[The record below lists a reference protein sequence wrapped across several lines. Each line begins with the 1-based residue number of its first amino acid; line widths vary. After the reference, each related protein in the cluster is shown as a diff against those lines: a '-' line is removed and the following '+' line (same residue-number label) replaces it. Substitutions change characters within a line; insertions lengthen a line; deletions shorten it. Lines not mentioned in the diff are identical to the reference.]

1 MKLIKRFQK
10 GDSIEYGTKEY
21 KEAYNKGKLA
31 RKVGETY
38 ILPSLEEVT
47 VKPKDYN
54 PVGQA
59 VSKKL
64 NNVGN
69 TITKT
74 AISFT
79 PLSPVLASMELGASF
94 VPGSSNYGDTKG
106 AAINAGLEV
115 LPLGLAKGTK
125 ALIKYFPKGLSKT
138 GKYNIMESMN
148 VAGNTPHSAQNK
160 AMLDAVTGYNN
171 TMYANGTLTK
181 PIANRAK
188 SLGLN
193 TKVSKVKART
203 TLMDENSSL
212 YDFGDSLKESRRNKL
227 LVRRNTNGI
236 AGNTSGRQGNIALF
250 RRDPNGVMYSPSE
263 IAETASH
270 ESFHRMQ
277 AKTGWTLD
285 KSSNG
290 YYVADENNTIAASL
304 KPYLAPD
311 KWAQSADEVW
321 ADLHAFRMSNNIG
334 AKDLTDNESMEA
346 VMQLARH
353 WDMSKFNPQAIN
365 TLKKALQALPTSA
378 GVYLGTKLIPKNEN
392 KVH

>member
-10 GDSIEYGTKEY
+10 GDIIEYGTKEY
-21 KEAYNKGKLA
+21 KEAYNKGKLS
-31 RKVGETY
+31 RKVGSTY
-38 ILPSLEEVT
+38 IPPPLKEVT

-59 VSKKL
+59 ISRKL

-79 PLSPVLASMELGASF
+79 PLSPMLAGMELGASF
-94 VPGSSNYGDTKG
+94 VPGSSNYGDIKG
-106 AAINAGLEV
+106 ASINAGLEV
-115 LPLGLAKGTK
+115 LPFGLVKGTK
-125 ALIKYFPKGLSKT
+125 ALIKYFPKRLPKV

-148 VAGNTPHSAQNK
+148 VSGDTPYSAQNK
-160 AMLDAVTGYNN
+160 AMLDAATNYNN
-171 TMYANGTLTK
+171 TMYTNGSLAE
-181 PIANRAK
+181 PISNRA
-188 SLGLN
+188 SNLGLS
-193 TKVSKVKART
+193 TKVNKGKAKI
-203 TLMDENSSL
+203 TLIDENSSL
-212 YDFGDSLKESRRNKL
+212 FDFGDSLKEGRRDKL
-227 LVRRNTNGI
+227 LVRHNTNGI
-236 AGNTSGRQGNIALF
+236 SGNTNGSRGDIAIF
-250 RRDPNGVMYSPSE
+250 RRDPNGTMYSPSE
-263 IAETASH
+263 IAETTSH

-285 KSSNG
+285 KPGNG
-290 YYVADENNTIAASL
+290 YDVADENNAIAARL
-304 KPYLAPD
+304 KPYLASD

-334 AKDLTDNESMEA
+334 ARDLTDSESMDA

-353 WDMSKFNPQAIN
+353 WDITKFNPQGIN
-365 TLKKALQALPTSA
+365 ILKRTLQALPVSS
-378 GVYLGTKLIPKNEN
+378 GIYLGTKLIPKNEN